1 LENLGVACSCYHA
14 KVKSTPRILLGW
26 EFDNNKGKIFYFIFI
41 LCRDDKF
48 VHIHSVPPFSLK
60 INLVFRM

>member
-26 EFDNNKGKIFYFIFI
+26 EFDKIQKECFII
-41 LCRDDKF
+41 
-48 VHIHSVPPFSLK
+48 P
-60 INLVFRM
+60 